1 MSVEENLKVINEVDE
16 AFNKRDW
23 NAFDAR
29 HNDDVISYSP
39 MTPEPAK
46 GIAAHKEAVQGI
58 LEAFPDFEMK
68 REKSFGQDDWIF
80 ASYTLTGT
88 HKGPLPGPGGKT
100 IPPTN
105 KPIRVPFGSAVRF
118 ENGKIAEEHIY
129 YDRLAMLSQ
138 LGINP

>member
-1 MSVEENLKVINEVDE
+1 MSVEENLKVIQTVDE

-23 NAFDAR
+23 KAFNER
-29 HNDDVISYSP
+29 HTEDVISYSP
-39 MTPEPAK
+39 MTPEPTK
-46 GIAAHKEAVQGI
+46 GITDHREAVQGI
-58 LEAFPDFEMK
+58 QSAFPDFKMT
-68 REKSFGQDDWIF
+68 REQSFGQGDWIF

-88 HKGPLPGPGGKT
+88 HKGPLPGPGGKP

-105 KPIRVPFGSAVRF
+105 KTVRIPLGTAFRF

-129 YDRLAMLSQ
+129 FDRLAMLGQ

>member
-1 MSVEENLKVINEVDE
+1 MSVEENLKIIKTVDE
-16 AFNKRDW
+16 AFNNKDW
-23 NAFDAR
+23 TAFEAR

-46 GIAAHKEAVQGI
+46 GIKAHKEAVQGMY
-58 LEAFPDFEMK
+58 EAFPDLEMK
-68 REKSFGQDDWIF
+68 NDNKFGQGEWVF
-80 ASYTLTGT
+80 ASYTFTGT
-88 HKGPLPGPGGKT
+88 HKGPLQGPGGKT

-105 KPIRVPFGSAVRF
+105 KPVKIPLGTALRF

-129 YDRLAMLSQ
+129 FDRLSMLAQ